1 MGFVVRDL
9 EAGAEIIVHNMQ
21 GGTSA
26 ELLLGLKLDSTRI
39 DSDATERFRCAENGA
54 EERHGSRPARRRSQ
68 CPGWIPVDVVAFERP
83 EGSEFDRCKRSFV
96 GQEVEAVFGF
106 CSIRNFG
113 DATEV
118 LKEKAGAEFSDPSP
132 PLSPYTLTR

>member
-1 MGFVVRDL
+1 MRDL

-68 CPGWIPVDVVAFERP
+68 CPGWNPVDSVDVVAFERP
-83 EGSEFDRCKRSFV
+83 EGEFDRCKRSFV

-118 LKEKAGAEFSDPSP
+118 LKEKARAEFSDPSP
-132 PLSPYTLTR
+132 PLSRLYTLTR